1 MSQAD
6 KVFSSL
12 LSKNVEPSTANTFLK
27 GFSGAQAMRDKY
39 AAEYNKKKAASG
51 GSIQNTSV
59 FTPAVMQQHEK
70 NQQAIQTG
78 TLAQQPNYPIPVSR
92 PTQVTN
98 PVTITTTHVATPTK
112 KTQNTQNTGD
122 DTGEGGDG
130 GFFGGQDDDDE
141 DDEEGIEDDEDENWF
156 KREKFLN
163 TPNWVWILALC
174 VCLCSSFMMTI
185 LLLMAV
191 L

>member
-51 GSIQNTSV
+51 LDQNTSV

-92 PTQVTN
+92 PTQVT
-98 PVTITTTHVATPTK
+98 TTTTHIATLTN

-130 GFFGGQDDDDE
+130 GFFGGQDDDDD

>member
-92 PTQVTN
+92 PTQVT
-98 PVTITTTHVATPTK
+98 TTTTHVATLTN
-112 KTQNTQNTGD
+112 KTQNTQKKQNTGD